1 MPADRRHSARERA
14 SVATRLGGSVEEL
27 RRGLIAATIG
37 LFVGLVV
44 AFAHSV
50 PTIAEDPGTATP
62 ESRAIAYLAREV
74 PRWSVD
80 NRCFSCHNNGDA
92 ARALYQ
98 AAGLGESVPDAA
110 LVDTTRWLEHPEG
123 WERNGGE
130 GPFSDKALARVQFA
144 AALAEA
150 VDAGRS
156 TGREG
161 LARAAELLVG
171 DQGGDG
177 SWRVD
182 AEGNVGSPA
191 TYGPFLATVMARR
204 SLLAADPKR
213 FAAAVDRAD
222 RWLRR
227 PPVESVLD
235 AAAVLRGLE
244 AAADAEAVAQ
254 RRRCLDLIRKG
265 EASRGGW
272 GPFVNAP
279 AEPFDTA
286 VVLLALA
293 RGDDFPERS
302 ELIRRGRTFLIAAQN
317 PDGSWP
323 ETTRPPDGE
332 SYAQR
337 LSTSGWALQALLS
350 TRDEPVKAPPAPR
363 TDD

>member
-1 MPADRRHSARERA
+1 MIRMHVMLLMNFMTLILGCSIPSA
-14 SVATRLGGSVEEL
+14 
-27 RRGLIAATIG
+27 
-37 LFVGLVV
+37 
-44 AFAHSV
+44 
-50 PTIAEDPGTATP
+50 AEVSGTAAP
-62 ESRAIAYLAREV
+62 ESRALAYLAREV
-74 PRWSVD
+74 PRWPVE
-80 NRCFSCHNNGDA
+80 NKCFSCHNNGDA

-98 AAGLGESVPDAA
+98 AAKLGDPVPDAA
-110 LVDTTRWLEHPEG
+110 LAETTRWLEHPER

-144 AALAEA
+144 AALADA

-156 TGREG
+156 KDRKA
-161 LARAAELLVG
+161 LVRAADLVAG
-171 DQGGDG
+171 DQSGDG

-191 TYGPFLATVMARR
+191 TYGPCLATVMARR
-204 SLLAADPKR
+204 SLRAADPKR
-213 FAAAVDRAD
+213 FAAAIDRAD

-227 PPVESVLD
+227 VSAESVLD
-235 AAAVLRGLE
+235 AAAVLQGLGN
-244 AAADAEAVAQ
+244 ADDPEAVAQ
-254 RRRCLDLIRKG
+254 RRRCLDQIRKS

-279 AEPFDTA
+279 AEPFDAA

-293 RGDDFPERS
+293 RCDDFPDRS
-302 ELIRRGRTFLIAAQN
+302 KMIRRGRAYLIAVQR

-337 LSTSGWALQALLS
+337 LSTTGWALQALLI
-350 TRDEPVKAPPAPR
+350 TRDKPEAKPTPEEGRGRVKTPPAGPR
-363 TDD
+363 TGG